1 MKYLLLLLF
10 FLNISLVSIAQPDEI
25 KRIMA
30 KEKAGEDLTEA
41 EEATMEKWFD
51 EMDKKMEQQSN
62 SNGKQGSANLGVKK
76 SGCPPAAKVPF
87 KVVDLTRD
95 SYIAMAKGLMA
106 VYGPK
111 SGDLPG
117 LKKLLETSEKP
128 TDGADMGAIFRMAGA
143 GSASIYA
150 ASWSATQKPGDILT
164 ANNLGVAL
172 KDMGEFSKAIQV
184 LRYADKLKPNIAL
197 IIINMGWVYREMG
210 YPVLAKQM
218 FEKALKVAP
227 EMTSPYLGLG
237 LIAKCEG
244 NNIKAEEYLRK
255 ALADNYSA
263 AGIAAY
269 KQAKA
274 AQPPKK
280 SGEQE
285 KPLTPEKGD
294 AGEVNVPEMP
304 VYEQMERTASQQQQ
318 VQNYMNRID
327 SRMQRL
333 LNEYNSALAVVKKQQ
348 EKALKDPGNSMVFRR
363 DFAMELMQF
372 QDVTELLF
380 GENSNYGK
388 AITNGGKLLEQ
399 NSAFIEK
406 DLPSIQQNLE
416 KSIRLLEQ
424 MTKLIGDMAACGD
437 NKICQA
443 KVQQQI
449 NAVQYEMDQLE
460 YQSCVLQKGEMEN
473 TFSATCKAYK
483 AEYTALKEAV
493 SDYYAYTNPI
503 LEKIYSPSFNELQ
516 NLYREMLVLAHE
528 KAVVGMGSG
537 LPEMANQY
545 NELKCVEPKPP
556 DPPEADPDDSKL
568 PKKKEKDCPLGKDG
582 IKMGIGALSFELGCD
597 HVKLSGGE
605 GLLWSI
611 SRDFEKHETKI
622 GVGVGAKGEY
632 GNGNLSVE
640 ATVMVEVTI
649 GQGDVIKDVELTS
662 SVKAGLGGLV
672 EGEVGGRISLEGGP
686 ELTSDGGF
694 IMPDIPGMGE

>member
-1 MKYLLLLLF
+1 MKYLLLFLLF
-10 FLNISLVSIAQPDEI
+10 LSISLVSLAQPDEI

-30 KEKAGEDLTEA
+30 KEKAGEDLTET

-51 EMDKKMEQQSN
+51 EMDKKMEQQAN
-62 SNGKQGSANLGVKK
+62 SKDKQGSAKTGAKNTE
-76 SGCPPAAKVPF
+76 CPPAAKVPF
-87 KVVDLTRD
+87 KVVDLTRE

-117 LKKLLETSEKP
+117 LKKLLETAEKP
-128 TDGADMGAIFRMAGA
+128 TDGADMGAMFRIAGA

-150 ASWSATQKPGDILT
+150 ASWSATQKSDDILT

-172 KDMGEFSKAIQV
+172 KDMGEFTKAIQV

-197 IIINMGWVYREMG
+197 IIINMGWVYREIG
-210 YPVLAKQM
+210 YPILAKQM

-244 NNIKAEEYLRK
+244 NTVKAEEYLRK
-255 ALADNYSA
+255 ALAENYSA
-263 AGIAAY
+263 VGFAAY

-274 AQPPKK
+274 AQPPKT
-280 SGEQE
+280 SGEQQ

-304 VYEQMERTASQQQQ
+304 VYEQMERTASQEKH
-318 VQNYMNRID
+318 VQNYLNRID

-333 LNEYNSALAVVKKQQ
+333 LDEYNSALAVVKKQQ
-348 EKALKDPGNSMVFRR
+348 ERALKDPDNSMVFKR

-380 GENSNYGK
+380 GENSNYGN

-399 NSAFIEK
+399 NSAYLEK
-406 DLPSIQQNLE
+406 DLPAMQQHMDKVL
-416 KSIRLLEQ
+416 RLQDQLL
-424 MTKLIGDMAACGD
+424 KLYEDLTACGD
-437 NKICQA
+437 NEICQN
-443 KVQQQI
+443 KVKAQMDQ
-449 NAVQYEMDQLE
+449 VQYEGEQE
-460 YQSCVLQKGEMEN
+460 TYQMCLLQKGEMNN
-473 TFSATCKAYK
+473 TFSTTIKVYK
-483 AEYTALKEAV
+483 TEYNAFKEAV

-516 NLYREMLVLAHE
+516 NLYREMLVLTHE
-528 KAVVGMGSG
+528 KAVVGMGAG
-537 LPEMANQY
+537 LPEMAKQY

-556 DPPEADPDDSKL
+556 DPPEAAPDDSKL

-582 IKMGIGALSFELGCD
+582 IKLGIGALSFELGCD

-611 SRDFEKHETKI
+611 SRDFNKHETKI
-622 GVGVGAKGEY
+622 GVGVGVKGDY
-632 GNGNLSVE
+632 GKGNFTVE
-640 ATVMVEVTI
+640 ATVMVEVTV
-649 GQGDVIKDVELTS
+649 GQGDVFKDIELTS

-672 EGEVGGRISLEGGP
+672 EGEISGRMSLEGGP
-686 ELTSDGGF
+686 TIESNAGF
-694 IMPDIPGMGE
+694 TAP

>member
-1 MKYLLLLLF
+1 MMKYLLLLLL
-10 FLNISLVSIAQPDEI
+10 FLSLSIGCFAQPDEI

-30 KEKAGEDLTEA
+30 KEKSGEDLTEA

-51 EMDKKMEQQSN
+51 EMDKKMEKQANSSDKQS
-62 SNGKQGSANLGVKK
+62 SSKTGVNK
-76 SGCPPAAKVPF
+76 SECPPAAKIPF
-87 KVVDLTRD
+87 KVTDLTRD
-95 SYIAMAKGLMA
+95 SYVAMAKGLMA

-117 LKKLLETSEKP
+117 LKKLLATSEKP
-128 TDGADMGAIFRMAGA
+128 TDGADMGAMFRMAGA
-143 GSASIYA
+143 GSASIYT
-150 ASWSATQKPGDILT
+150 ASWSASQKPGDILT

-172 KDMGEFSKAIQV
+172 KDMGEYTKAIQV
-184 LRYADKLKPNIAL
+184 LRYADKLKPDIAL
-197 IIINMGWVYREMG
+197 VILNMGWVYREMG
-210 YPVLAKQM
+210 YQVLAKQM

-227 EMTSPYLGLG
+227 EMTSPCLGLG

-263 AGIAAY
+263 VGFAAY

-274 AQPPKK
+274 AQPPKT

-304 VYEQMERTASQQQQ
+304 VYEQMERTASQEQQ
-318 VQNYMNRID
+318 VQNYLNGID

-333 LNEYNSALAVVKKQQ
+333 LDEYLSALAVVRKQQ
-348 EKALKDPGNSMVFRR
+348 EKALKDSENSMVFNR

-399 NSAFIEK
+399 NSVFLQK
-406 DLPSIQQNLE
+406 DLPAMQQHLD
-416 KSIRLLEQ
+416 KVLRLQDQLL
-424 MTKLIGDMAACGD
+424 KLYEDLTACGD
-437 NKICQA
+437 NEVCQN
-443 KVQQQI
+443 KVKAQ
-449 NAVQYEMDQLE
+449 MDQVE
-460 YQSCVLQKGEMEN
+460 YEAEQETYQMCLLQKGELNN
-473 TFSATCKAYK
+473 TFTATFKAYK
-483 AEYTALKEAV
+483 TEYNAFKEAV

-516 NLYREMLVLAHE
+516 NLYREMLVLTQE
-528 KAVVGMGSG
+528 KVVVGIGAG
-537 LPEMANQY
+537 LPETAKQY

-556 DPPEADPDDSKL
+556 DPPAAAPDDSKL

-582 IKMGIGALSFELGCD
+582 IKLGIGALSFELGCD

-611 SRDFEKHETKI
+611 SRDFNKHETTI
-622 GVGVGAKGEY
+622 GVGVGVKGEY
-632 GNGNLSVE
+632 GSGNLSVE
-640 ATVMVEVTI
+640 ATVMVELTV
-649 GQGDVIKDVELTS
+649 GQDDVLKNIEFTS
-662 SVKAGLGGLV
+662 NVKAGLGGLV
-672 EGEVGGRISLEGGP
+672 EGEVAGRMSLESGP
-686 ELTSDGGF
+686 ELTSDAGIITPEF
-694 IMPDIPGMGE
+694 P

>member
-1 MKYLLLLLF
+1 MKYLLLLIL
-10 FLNISLVSIAQPDEI
+10 FLNITVFSFAQPDEI

-30 KEKAGEDLTEA
+30 KEKTGEDLTEA

-62 SNGKQGSANLGVKK
+62 SNGKQGSANIGVKK
-76 SGCPPAAKVPF
+76 PECPPAAKVPF
-87 KVVDLTRD
+87 KVVDLTRE

-128 TDGADMGAIFRMAGA
+128 TDGADMGAMFRIAGA

-150 ASWSATQKPGDILT
+150 ASWSATQKPDDILT

-172 KDMGEFSKAIQV
+172 KDMGEYTKGIQV

-197 IIINMGWVYREMG
+197 IILNMGWVYREMG
-210 YPVLAKQM
+210 YPVQAKQM
-218 FEKALKVAP
+218 FEKALKAAP

-255 ALADNYSA
+255 ALAENYSA
-263 AGIAAY
+263 VGFAAY

-274 AQPPKK
+274 AQPPKTE
-280 SGEQE
+280 GDQG
-285 KPLTPEKGD
+285 KPLTNEKGE
-294 AGEVNVPEMP
+294 AGEVEVPEMP
-304 VYEQMERTASQQQQ
+304 VYEQMERTASQKEQ
-318 VQNYMNRID
+318 VQNYMNRLD

-333 LNEYNSALAVVKKQQ
+333 IDEYNSVLAVVKKQQ
-348 EKALKDPGNSMVFRR
+348 EKALKDSDNSMVFKR

-380 GENSNYGK
+380 GKNSNYGK

-399 NSAFIEK
+399 NTIFLEK
-406 DLPSIQQNLE
+406 DLPAMQQHME
-416 KSIRLLEQ
+416 KVLRLQDQLL
-424 MTKLIGDMAACGD
+424 KLYEDLTACGD
-437 NKICQA
+437 NEVCQN
-443 KVQQQI
+443 KVKAQMDQ
-449 NAVQYEMDQLE
+449 VQYEAEQE
-460 YQSCVLQKGEMEN
+460 TYQMCLLQKGEMDN
-473 TFSATCKAYK
+473 TFSATFKAYK
-483 AEYTALKEAV
+483 TEYSAFKEAV
-493 SDYYAYTNPI
+493 SDYYAFTNPI

-516 NLYREMLVLAHE
+516 NLYREMLVLSHE
-528 KAVVGMGSG
+528 KTVVGTGSG
-537 LPEMANQY
+537 LPEMAKQF

-556 DPPEADPDDSKL
+556 VPPEPDPDDSKL
-568 PKKKEKDCPLGKDG
+568 PKKAKKECPLGDG
-582 IKMGIGALSFELGCD
+582 ISAGIGILSFELTCD

-611 SRDFEKHETKI
+611 SRDFNKHETKI
-622 GVGVGAKGEY
+622 GVGVGVKGDY
-632 GNGNLSVE
+632 GKGNASVE

-649 GQGDVIKDVELTS
+649 GDDDVIKNVELTS
-662 SVKAGLGGLV
+662 NVKAGLGGLV
-672 EGEVGGRISLEGGP
+672 EAEVGGRISLEGGP
-686 ELTSDGGF
+686 EITSDAG
-694 IMPDIPGMGE
+694 IITPDIPGMGE

>member
-1 MKYLLLLLF
+1 
-10 FLNISLVSIAQPDEI
+10 
-25 KRIMA
+25 
-30 KEKAGEDLTEA
+30 
-41 EEATMEKWFD
+41 
-51 EMDKKMEQQSN
+51 
-62 SNGKQGSANLGVKK
+62 
-76 SGCPPAAKVPF
+76 
-87 KVVDLTRD
+87 
-95 SYIAMAKGLMA
+95 
-106 VYGPK
+106 
-111 SGDLPG
+111 
-117 LKKLLETSEKP
+117 
-128 TDGADMGAIFRMAGA
+128 
-143 GSASIYA
+143 
-150 ASWSATQKPGDILT
+150 
-164 ANNLGVAL
+164 
-172 KDMGEFSKAIQV
+172 
-184 LRYADKLKPNIAL
+184 
-197 IIINMGWVYREMG
+197 VYREMG
-210 YPVLAKQM
+210 YPVPAKQM

-244 NNIKAEEYLRK
+244 NNVKAEEYLRK

-263 AGIAAY
+263 VGFAAY

-274 AQPPKK
+274 AQPPKT
-280 SGEQE
+280 SGEQV

-304 VYEQMERTASQQQQ
+304 VYEQMERTASQKEQ
-318 VQNYMNRID
+318 VQNYMNRLD

-333 LNEYNSALAVVKKQQ
+333 IGEYNSARAVVKKKQ
-348 EKALKDPGNSMVFRR
+348 EKALKEPGNSMVFKR

-380 GENSNYGK
+380 SENSNYGK

-399 NSAFIEK
+399 NSVFLQK
-406 DLPSIQQNLE
+406 DLPSIQLNME
-416 KSIRLLEQ
+416 KSNRLMEQ
-424 MTKLIGDMAACGD
+424 MTKLIEDMAACGD

-460 YQSCVLQKGEMEN
+460 YQMCILQKGEMDN

-483 AEYTALKEAV
+483 AEYNAFKEAV
-493 SDYYAYTNPI
+493 SDYYAFTNPI

-516 NLYREMLVLAHE
+516 NLYREMLVLTHE

-537 LPEMANQY
+537 LPEIAEKYNQ
-545 NELKCVEPKPP
+545 LKCVEPKPP
-556 DPPEADPDDSKL
+556 APPEADPDDSKL
-568 PKKKEKDCPLGKDG
+568 PKKKEDDCPLGKDG
-582 IKMGIGALSFELGCD
+582 LKGGFGALSFELGCD

-611 SRDFEKHETKI
+611 SRDFNKHETKI
-622 GVGVGAKGEY
+622 GVGLGAKGEY

-662 SVKAGLGGLV
+662 NVKAGLGGLA
-672 EGEVGGRISLEGGP
+672 EAEVGGRLSLESGP
-686 ELTSDGGF
+686 ELTSDAGF
-694 IMPDIPGMGE
+694 ITPDIPGLGE